1 MARPSRSTPKSVS
14 TTPKKPQPTP
24 TRPLRARGNEK
35 SKHFEPSSD
44 EDGSS
49 FDDDELE
56 PTSESELTPSE
67 TEEDEP
73 PRKKSKVTPKKTVTP
88 QKSTKGRRG
97 KKEESIEE
105 LWETFIPKEDTPDA
119 GDVPYENS
127 RIHPNTL
134 HFLKGTR
141 DS

>member
-14 TTPKKPQPTP
+14 TTAKNSQSTP
-24 TRPLRARGNEK
+24 TRPLRARTSKK
-35 SKHFEPSSD
+35 SKYFEPSSD
-44 EDGSS
+44 DNDASY
-49 FDDDELE
+49 DDEVE
-56 PTSESELTPSE
+56 PTSESEPTPTE

-88 QKSTKGRRG
+88 QKRTKGRRG
-97 KKEESIEE
+97 RKEESTEE
-105 LWETFIPKEDTPDA
+105 PWETFIPNEDSPDS

-134 HFLKGTR
+134 HFLKGMR
-141 DS
+141 NS